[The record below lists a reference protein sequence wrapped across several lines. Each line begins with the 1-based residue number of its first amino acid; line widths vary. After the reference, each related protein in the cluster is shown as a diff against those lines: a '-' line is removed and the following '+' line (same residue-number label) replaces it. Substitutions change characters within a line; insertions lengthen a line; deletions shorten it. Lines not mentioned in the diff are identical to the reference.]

1 MVFAGKRHLFFLR
14 GTCIIQARR
23 AAISPPRG
31 GSFMPENYLIVH
43 KSVLPDYFEKVLEAK
58 RLLESGKVREVSE
71 AVRRVG
77 ISRST
82 YYKYKDHVF
91 APSAVAES
99 RKAVLELMLDHRP
112 GVLSAVLARIFG
124 AGASILTI
132 TQSLPVLGKASV
144 TLSIDLGAM
153 SGTIG
158 TLTRS
163 LEAVDGVESVRL
175 LAIE

>member
-1 MVFAGKRHLFFLR
+1 
-14 GTCIIQARR
+14 
-23 AAISPPRG
+23 
-31 GSFMPENYLIVH
+31 MPENYLIVH

-99 RKAVLELMLDHRP
+99 RKAVLELMLDHQP

-144 TLSIDLGAM
+144 TLSIDLGSM
-153 SGTIG
+153 SGAIE

-163 LEAVDGVESVRL
+163 LEAVEGVESVRL

>member
-1 MVFAGKRHLFFLR
+1 
-14 GTCIIQARR
+14 
-23 AAISPPRG
+23 
-31 GSFMPENYLIVH
+31 MPGNYLIVH
-43 KSVLPDYFEKVLEAK
+43 KSVLPDYFEKVLQAR

-71 AVRRVG
+71 AVRWVG

-82 YYKYKDHVF
+82 YYKYKDYVF
-91 APSAVAES
+91 EPSDIAGS
-99 RKAVLELMLDHRP
+99 RKAVLELMLDHQP

-144 TLSIDLGAM
+144 TLSIDLGSM
-153 SGTIG
+153 SGTIE

-163 LEAVDGVESVRL
+163 LESVDGVESVRL